1 MLPTE
6 DIVPITYMSG
16 TGGNFL
22 CNFIVSAKRNIKTVI
37 ELSEHGNAHYKA
49 LKDISGPPYGPR
61 WSDQNKINFLMLELE
76 QQLNQPI
83 NFFTQRPFYTCS
95 HIVNIEL
102 INACFKKSIRIIYD
116 LDDVKEIAVVFYG
129 KWKIDEDN
137 IKPFSIA
144 ESNIMIRLFQ
154 SKFIKLDNMPN
165 VLFIFWKELFKG
177 NIEEL
182 IIKLSTFTEI
192 DSNNFSC
199 ESLMHWRNKTQYCID
214 KFTDIC

>member
-16 TGGNFL
+16 AGGNFL

-37 ELSEHGNAHYKA
+37 ELSEHGNAHGGMRDIDPSSRGINWSDKDKIDYLLHQLTNPNPSIEKPYYVNCHV
-49 LKDISGPPYGPR
+49 KDI
-61 WSDQNKINFLMLELE
+61 N
-76 QQLNQPI
+76 
-83 NFFTQRPFYTCS
+83 
-95 HIVNIEL
+95 L
-102 INACFKKSIRIIYD
+102 ISNTFKKSIRIIYD

-129 KWKIDEDN
+129 KWKIDEDK

-144 ESNIMIRLFQ
+144 KSNIMIRSFQ
-154 SKFIKLDNMPN
+154 SKFTKLDNMPN
-165 VLFIFWKELFKG
+165 VLFISWKELFKG